1 MVDGMHRSTTPQFK
15 TATHLHTS
23 STLRDYIMWA
33 WPNDSTRAVR
43 RSVARTGPALSLLT
57 MPDAFISCG
66 CFLVGGLGGGCVDG
80 GKKNGGGDDVGI
92 VGGDG
97 GDVGCRG
104 GDGSAQLRTIE
115 TLDAGE

>member
-1 MVDGMHRSTTPQFK
+1 MVRGGGDGGGVVAHQ
-15 TATHLHTS
+15 LHTS

-80 GKKNGGGDDVGI
+80 GKKMAAVMML
-92 VGGDG
+92 V
-97 GDVGCRG
+97 
-104 GDGSAQLRTIE
+104 
-115 TLDAGE
+115 

>member
-1 MVDGMHRSTTPQFK
+1 
-15 TATHLHTS
+15 
-23 STLRDYIMWA
+23 MWA

-57 MPDAFISCG
+57 MLDAFTPCG
-66 CFLVGGLGGGCVDG
+66 CYEVCVLGGGWVDG
-80 GKKNGGGDDVGI
+80 GKKNGGDDDVGI

-97 GDVGCRG
+97 GDVAGCSG